1 MIPTFSA
8 AVKKS
13 PASLETLTTLGV
25 VSPGAGRHGP
35 GEWSGEN
42 GMGKRVDAR
51 SSLSHPFQG
60 PTLGIC
66 VSSSPDLGPE
76 R

>member
-13 PASLETLTTLGV
+13 PASLETWTTLGV

-42 GMGKRVDAR
+42 GMGKGVEAR
-51 SSLSHPFQG
+51 SPPFTSLAG
-60 PTLGIC
+60 PHLRIC
-66 VSSSPDLGPE
+66 VSSSPDLRPE